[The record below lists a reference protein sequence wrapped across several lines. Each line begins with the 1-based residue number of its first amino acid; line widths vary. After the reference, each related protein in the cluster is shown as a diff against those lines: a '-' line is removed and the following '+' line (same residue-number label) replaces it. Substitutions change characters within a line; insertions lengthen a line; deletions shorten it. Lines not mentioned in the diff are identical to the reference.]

1 MEGYEKNLLDLRELK
16 NISLK
21 RYAKHKLPI
30 TYLCYQQK
38 HGQPISR
45 ETKTWIANIKG
56 NKATNAPTDEKATV
70 HEDTKHSKK
79 ETKEKEHCIEV
90 PTFPFQYNNDKK
102 SFLAPWVDYWNGP
115 QTQA

>member
-1 MEGYEKNLLDLRELK
+1 MERITTIIVQLVDIGIWDKCWKLILKLQPRNLNGK
-16 NISLK
+16 
-21 RYAKHKLPI
+21 P
-30 TYLCYQQK
+30 
-38 HGQPISR
+38 
-45 ETKTWIANIKG
+45 TKTWIANIKG
-56 NKATNAPTDEKATV
+56 NKATNAPTDEKAAV

-90 PTFPFQYNNDKK
+90 PTLPFQYNNDKK